1 MQRRTSAAAAARGR
15 WPWAA
20 VMHAV
25 VLLQTAAVH
34 CSHASAAGCGGGGGG
49 GPGLNYGSN
58 RPAAHHQAGAK
69 ASATACAHPD
79 DVAWRD
85 SAHGDSARDRT
96 FEVALACLETRR

>member
-34 CSHASAAGCGGGGGG
+34 CSHASAAGCGGG
-49 GPGLNYGSN
+49 PGLNF
-58 RPAAHHQAGAK
+58 AAQQQAGAK

>member
-15 WPWAA
+15 WA

-49 GPGLNYGSN
+49 PGLNVGSS
-58 RPAAHHQAGAK
+58 RHAAQHQAGAK

-85 SAHGDSARDRT
+85 SAHGDSDWDRT
-96 FEVALACLETRR
+96 FEVALACLETRRRR